1 MINMNFHPQ
10 RPINQKSATPISG
23 KYKYMRLSPN
33 KEDRITKS
41 VRNISL
47 SPLRHS
53 SSRKSSNDTLIN
65 PRAVSS
71 ELNTLNIFQDS
82 QLLRLNSMLSD
93 LQPRT
98 KSYQKIL
105 PKVEKSKNYQEVI
118 EALFSMYNCER
129 GRIGAVNLTQ
139 LFVSLGFC
147 EDCDTVVEIFR
158 NISEGQPLNMIAY
171 TKQDLIKLCEDIKT
185 DNVLNSI
192 FKELKVTPTLEK
204 IISVHSL
211 IEVIKKWW
219 NRLEKSPNGYVSFED
234 ICKCYTEIGIIESS
248 SDKKRIFLRI
258 NQYGNYKQF
267 ISVFA
272 KTLLKHMISELG
284 KVVKKGNEIC
294 LPAEIAISTQRRKV
308 ILKSL
313 EGNTKVL
320 DAIIE
325 CNLYN
330 N

>member
-1 MINMNFHPQ
+1 MINMNFNPQ
-10 RPINQKSATPISG
+10 RLANKKSATPVNG

-53 SSRKSSNDTLIN
+53 SSRKSSNDTIIN
-65 PRAVSS
+65 LRAVSS
-71 ELNTLNIFQDS
+71 ELNTLNIFQDTEI
-82 QLLRLNSMLSD
+82 QRLNSMLSD
-93 LQPRT
+93 QPRA

-105 PKVEKSKNYQEVI
+105 PKVEKTKNYHEVI
-118 EALFSMYNCER
+118 EALFSMYNCEK

-139 LFVSLGFC
+139 LFVSLEFC
-147 EDCDTVVEIFR
+147 EDCDTIVEIFR
-158 NISEGQPLNMIAY
+158 NISEGQPLNMISY
-171 TKQDLIKLCEDIKT
+171 SKQELIKLCEDSKT
-185 DNVLNSI
+185 DNVLRSI
-192 FKELKVTPTLEK
+192 FKELKIIPALEK
-204 IISVHSL
+204 IINVHSL

-219 NRLEKSPNGYVSFED
+219 NHLEKSPNGYASFED
-234 ICKCYTEIGIIESS
+234 ICKCYTEIGIIENA

-284 KVVKKGNEIC
+284 KVVEKGNKIC
-294 LPAEIAISTQRRKV
+294 LPAKIAISTQRRKV

-313 EGNTKVL
+313 EGNTKVV

-330 N
+330 K